1 MSLAWRFGE
10 LTGEERWKGL
20 AVSMSPL
27 LGAGCTACVFHF
39 FYNPPELE
47 ALSSLQGAFTL
58 VGNSAMCVQ
67 AYRLFSSP
75 AAGEGADGVILLG
88 GAPGAA
94 ERGGAGKDRREA
106 QQKYVLDL
114 ALSSVAISVLVKYG
128 SLAVDLPFEP
138 SLGAA
143 LVLVAATT
151 ASGIAYAAAE
161 VATFNR
167 EDGRC

>member
-1 MSLAWRFGE
+1 MYKR
-10 LTGEERWKGL
+10 
-20 AVSMSPL
+20 
-27 LGAGCTACVFHF
+27 
-39 FYNPPELE
+39 
-47 ALSSLQGAFTL
+47 
-58 VGNSAMCVQ
+58 
-67 AYRLFSSP
+67 
-75 AAGEGADGVILLG
+75 
-88 GAPGAA
+88 
-94 ERGGAGKDRREA
+94 

-167 EDGRC
+167 EDGRS